1 MIAFLQNYD
10 IMNKKETEDTRMPQ
24 RKNRY
29 SQMSRQ
35 MTLYLLADLLVFIL
49 FLVVSGYGIIWL
61 KVLTAIIT
69 IVGSLLCLAFL
80 YLSKELLKQ
89 RSLWMT
95 AAAAAILL
103 CTFFSLILNFPS
115 PTPTAEDLLYISHL
129 L

>member
-1 MIAFLQNYD
+1 
-10 IMNKKETEDTRMPQ
+10 MPQ
-24 RKNRY
+24 KNNRY
-29 SQMSRQ
+29 SQMSKQ
-35 MTLYLLADLLVFIL
+35 MTLYLLADLVVFIL
-49 FLVVSGYGIIWL
+49 FLIAAGSGIIWM

-69 IVGSLLCLAFL
+69 IVGSFLCLAFL
-80 YLSKELLKQ
+80 YLSKEFLKP

-95 AAAAAILL
+95 TAAAAILL